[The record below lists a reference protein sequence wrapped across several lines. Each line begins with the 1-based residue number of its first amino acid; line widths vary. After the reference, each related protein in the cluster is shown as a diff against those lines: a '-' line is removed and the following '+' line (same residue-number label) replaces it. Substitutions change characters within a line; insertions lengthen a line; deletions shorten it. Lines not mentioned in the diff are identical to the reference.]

1 MPEIYDCFPFFNELD
16 VLEIRLNELDP
27 VVDHF
32 VLCEATVTHRGQPK
46 PLVFQENRER
56 FARFLPKIIH
66 IVVDDMPLGKFREAD
81 FWVKEKFQRKA
92 LMRGLTSARD
102 DDFVTLC
109 DLDEIP
115 SAKAVAAG
123 VARNDRAVTVF
134 DLMYCRFFVNLV
146 SPDCW
151 HKARMARYGDIRSLQ
166 MLRSGGPQWQPES
179 DQRRLGRRLRHLRR
193 TAFAT
198 RRPRPWVRIKD
209 AGWHFTS
216 LNGLA
221 AVYEKFNSFAHVR
234 DDVSE
239 LGLARR
245 ILRLLEGSGEAGEHL
260 VPFDERFPEYLR
272 ANRDRFAHLI
282 ADDSTVAEFRET
294 VKRLEQQR
302 AAVA

>member
-1 MPEIYDCFPFFNELD
+1 MPKIYDCFTFFNELD
-16 VLEIRLNELDP
+16 LLEIRLNELDP
-27 VVDHF
+27 IVDRF

-56 FARFLPKIIH
+56 FARFLPKIVH
-66 IVVDDMPLGKFREAD
+66 VVVNDMPQGKFREAD
-81 FWVKEKFQRKA
+81 FWVKEKFQRRA

-146 SPDCW
+146 SPRRW
-151 HKARMARYGDIRSLQ
+151 HRARMARFGDIRSLQ
-166 MLRSGGPQWQPES
+166 MLRSGGPQWRPES
-179 DQRRLGRRLRHLRR
+179 NQRGLGRRLRHLWR
-193 TAFAT
+193 TTFAT

-234 DDVSE
+234 ADTSE
-239 LGLARR
+239 LGLARG
-245 ILRLLEGSGEAGEHL
+245 ILRLLEGSGEGGERL
-260 VPFDERFPEYLR
+260 VPFDERFPDFLR
-272 ANRDRFAHLI
+272 ANRDRFGHLI
-282 ADDSTVAEFRET
+282 ADERTVAEFRRT
-294 VKRLEQQR
+294 VERLEQRQ
-302 AAVA
+302 AAAS